1 MKLLKVVVYH
11 FPLEVAFEFETSM
24 VGAARVNRHYAVALR
39 SQHVHAQVSHTLE
52 RVRHQLHL

>member
-1 MKLLKVVVYH
+1 MQFVYH

-24 VGAARVNRHYAVALR
+24 VGAARVDRHYAVALR

-52 RVRHQLHL
+52 CVRHQLHL